1 MSNLAAVERYT
12 YSLFEIACEKDMQD
26 QIAGE
31 LKLMADAFSAEPRL
45 ESFFESKSIPA
56 EEKSG
61 LIRELVEK
69 NTLSG
74 YTMNFFNLL
83 LENKRF
89 SYDSPKLAWITFNDC
104 LLKKKGIR
112 KGRIIL
118 SRELAP
124 GEQKDLEGKISS
136 RFGYPVQLDFQVD
149 EDLIDGS
156 YLEIEGV
163 VYEDTLRRRLSN
175 LREWM
180 KG

>member
-31 LKLMADAFSAEPRL
+31 LKLIADAFLAEPRL
-45 ESFFESKSIPA
+45 EAFFESKSIRA
-56 EEKSG
+56 EEKSA
-61 LIRELVEK
+61 LLNDLVEK
-69 NTLSG
+69 NAFSD
-74 YTMNFFNLL
+74 YTRNFFNLL

-89 SYDSPKLAWITFNDC
+89 GYDSPKLAWLTFNDC
-104 LLKKKGIR
+104 LIKKKGIR
-112 KGRIIL
+112 RGRIVL
-118 SRELAP
+118 TRALGVE
-124 GEQKDLEGKISS
+124 EQKALEEKISGKL
-136 RFGYPVQLDFQVD
+136 GYQVQLDFQVD
-149 EDLIDGS
+149 ENLIDGS

-163 VYEDTLRRRLSN
+163 VYEDTLKRRLSN

>member
-31 LKLMADAFSAEPRL
+31 LKLMADAFSAEPEL
-45 ESFFESKSIPA
+45 EGFFESRSIPT
-56 EEKSG
+56 EEKVG

-69 NTLSG
+69 NAFSG
-74 YTMNFFNLL
+74 FTMSFFNLL
-83 LENKRF
+83 MENKRF
-89 SYDSPKLAWITFNDC
+89 GYDTPKLAWITFNDC
-104 LLKKKGIR
+104 LLKSKGIR
-112 KGRIIL
+112 KGRIVL
-118 SRELAP
+118 SRKLSPE
-124 GEQKDLEGKISS
+124 EQKELEGKISS
-136 RFGYPVQLDFQVD
+136 QMGYQVQLDFQVD
-149 EDLIDGS
+149 ENLIDGS

-163 VYEDTLRRRLSN
+163 VYEDNLKRRLSN